1 LTRTSIPRDHVRHVS
16 EWDDE
21 TNVTE
26 QGDVSIK
33 ATPEVG
39 RDRAYL
45 IVLVGNSVGAMYKLP
60 GGEAS
65 IGRSRRAEIRL
76 TDDGVSRFHA
86 AIRHDGPHLVIED
99 RGSRN
104 GTFVNGKKV
113 DGRVALADGDKI
125 QIGRTTILKFTY
137 HDALDESFHE
147 QMYES
152 ALRDGL
158 TKLFNKRYFQ
168 DRLDGEIRFATR
180 HGTSLAL
187 IMIDVDHFKQVN
199 DVRGHVVGDA
209 VLATI
214 GERLAGA
221 VRNEDV
227 VARFGGEEFA
237 IISRAT
243 DRAQAMI
250 LADRLRR
257 VVEMQPVVI
266 EDADPVPVTISV
278 GVAAY
283 PDTPVKDPDDLV
295 EAADKALYRAK
306 TGGRNR
312 VSF

>member
-1 LTRTSIPRDHVRHVS
+1 MTRRRVRTTIGADVS
-16 EWDDE
+16 EWDED
-21 TNVTE
+21 TSITE
-26 QGDVSIK
+26 QGDVAVKPS
-33 ATPEVG
+33 PEAS

-45 IVLVGNSVGAMYKLP
+45 IVLVGTTVGAMYKLP

-65 IGRSRRAEIRL
+65 IGRSRRADIRL

-86 AIRHDGPHLVIED
+86 AIRHDGERLFIED

-113 DGRVALADGDKI
+113 DGRIALADGDKI
-125 QIGRTTILKFTY
+125 QVGRTTILKFTY

-152 ALRDGL
+152 ALRDAL

-168 DRLDGEIRFATR
+168 DRLDGELRFAQR
-180 HGTSLAL
+180 HQTSLAL
-187 IMIDVDHFKQVN
+187 LMIDVDHFKQVN
-199 DVRGHVVGDA
+199 DVRGHLTGDA
-209 VLATI
+209 VLSAI
-214 GERLAGA
+214 GELLAGA

-243 DRAQAMI
+243 DRAHGKL
-250 LADRLRR
+250 LAERLRK
-257 VVEMQPVVI
+257 VI
-266 EDADPVPVTISV
+266 EQHPVAVDEGPAVAVTVSI
-278 GVAAY
+278 GIAAF
-283 PDTPVKDPDDLV
+283 PEVPCKEPEDLV

-306 TGGRNR
+306 DAGRNR
-312 VSF
+312 ISD